1 MKANKDNV
9 RARQLARL
17 KARKPKFVR
26 QESWRYARIEDSW
39 RRPKGVTSKMR
50 IGLRGWPRRV
60 SVGYKNPE
68 SLRYLHPS
76 TFVEVMVHNPK
87 DLEGLDPEKHAIRI
101 GHTVG
106 EKKRVTIMD
115 RAQGLGMKVL
125 NPHVTR
131 AAETLAPESDQV
143 ESVESQPAASESVDV
158 VEKSEEV
165 TAK

>member
-1 MKANKDNV
+1 MKDKKA
-9 RARQLARL
+9 RACARKLARL

-26 QESWRYARIEDSW
+26 QESWRYARIDGSW

-60 SVGYKNPE
+60 SVGYKMPA

-76 TFVEVMVHNPK
+76 MFVEVMVHNAK
-87 DLEGLDPEKHAIRI
+87 DLEGLNPEKNVIRI

-106 EKKRVTIMD
+106 ERKRVTIMD
-115 RAQGLGMKVL
+115 RARVLGVRVL

-131 AAETLAPESDQV
+131 AAEALVPESDQTK
-143 ESVESQPAASESVDV
+143 SQFTESESVGV
-158 VEKSEEV
+158 AEQNEED
-165 TAK
+165 TKK